1 LRKLGVYEVVQP
13 DLSVNKKEFE
23 RLINDVQTLFTY
35 EYKYQP
41 Q

>member
-1 LRKLGVYEVVQP
+1 

-23 RLINDVQTLFTY
+23 RLIKDAKTLFTY
-35 EYKYQP
+35 EYNYKP